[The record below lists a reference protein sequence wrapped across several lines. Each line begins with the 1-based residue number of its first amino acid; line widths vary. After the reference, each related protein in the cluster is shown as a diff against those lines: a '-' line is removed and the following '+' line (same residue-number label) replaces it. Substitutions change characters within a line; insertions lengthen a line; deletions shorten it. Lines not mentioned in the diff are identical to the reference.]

1 MLLEKASISGALFAR
16 WKRVEASSG
25 REGAIRIRRQ
35 KKKKARRGR
44 LLDKTKQE
52 EKKEKV
58 QVQVLLAVFL
68 LEILTKT
75 V

>member
-1 MLLEKASISGALFAR
+1 LEAA
-16 WKRVEASSG
+16 ASSG

-58 QVQVLLAVFL
+58 QVLLAVFL